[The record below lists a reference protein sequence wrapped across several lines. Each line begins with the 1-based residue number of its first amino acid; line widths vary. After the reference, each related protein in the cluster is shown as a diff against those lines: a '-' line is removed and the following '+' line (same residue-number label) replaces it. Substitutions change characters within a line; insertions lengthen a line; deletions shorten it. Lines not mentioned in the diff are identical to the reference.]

1 MASALRPRPLAS
13 LPVDKLSTGCPN
25 LDAVLN
31 GGLPC
36 GSLTEVAGGKFHAS
50 ASGCLAHLLSLPP
63 LTARRPPASHSRPA
77 GEAAAS
83 KTQLCLQLL
92 LTAQLPR
99 EYGGLGGSAVYV
111 HTEGE
116 PALKRLHQLARCLPL
131 R

>member
-1 MASALRPRPLAS
+1 MHLHQGAL
-13 LPVDKLSTGCPN
+13 
-25 LDAVLN
+25 
-31 GGLPC
+31 
-36 GSLTEVAGGKFHAS
+36 LT
-50 ASGCLAHLLSLPP
+50 CCRCRRLPP
-63 LTARRPPASHSRPA
+63 AAQPPPTRTA

-116 PALKRLHQLARCLPL
+116 PALKRLHQLARFLPL

>member
-1 MASALRPRPLAS
+1 MLPL
-13 LPVDKLSTGCPN
+13 LMG
-25 LDAVLN
+25 
-31 GGLPC
+31 
-36 GSLTEVAGGKFHAS
+36 
-50 ASGCLAHLLSLPP
+50 
-63 LTARRPPASHSRPA
+63 RRPPPTRLPPASA

-92 LTAQLPR
+92 LTVQLPR

-116 PALKRLHQLARCLPL
+116 PALKRLHQLARSLPL